1 MSSYM
6 WLISISK
13 GEMIMEAKEFATNTV
28 SIATQMGLNVK
39 EVIEEMVLLSSDDVS
54 LLELLT
60 VRTCNVLSKNGIKTV
75 GDLQR
80 LNYSDV
86 MNLPLGKKSKAELEK
101 LILDNKI
108 VLMND

>member
-1 MSSYM
+1 
-6 WLISISK
+6 
-13 GEMIMEAKEFATNTV
+13 MEAKEFATTM
-28 SIATQMGLNVK
+28 IAMAIQMGLDVKLVVK
-39 EVIEEMVLLSSDDVS
+39 EINILTSDDIVLS
-54 LLELLT
+54 ELLT

>member
-1 MSSYM
+1 MSSCM

-13 GEMIMEAKEFATNTV
+13 GEMIMEAKEFAVTMV
-28 SIATQMGLNVK
+28 AVAIQMGLEVK

-101 LILDNKI
+101 LILDKI
-108 VLMND
+108 VLIKD